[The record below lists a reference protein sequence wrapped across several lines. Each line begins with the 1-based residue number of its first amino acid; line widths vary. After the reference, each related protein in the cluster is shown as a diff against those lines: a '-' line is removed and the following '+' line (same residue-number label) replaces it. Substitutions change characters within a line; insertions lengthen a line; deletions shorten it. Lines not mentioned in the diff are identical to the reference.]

1 VWLYTTLMTPEK
13 LLPTRFD
20 PEAMKISSNYFKE
33 YGTMD
38 AQGRD
43 ITPKSNVV
51 TFTLRD
57 HTQPFTAETIMTKEE
72 AKAYTLKNVFG
83 DWRPAK
89 VLKKLEKKSRQ
100 LKKQYELR

>member
-1 VWLYTTLMTPEK
+1 
-13 LLPTRFD
+13 
-20 PEAMKISSNYFKE
+20 
-33 YGTMD
+33 MD

-72 AKAYTLKNVFG
+72 AQQYTLERVFG
-83 DWRPAK
+83 WWQPQK
-89 VLKKLEKKSRQ
+89 ILKELERESKR
-100 LKKQYELR
+100 LKKQYQLQ

>member
-1 VWLYTTLMTPEK
+1 
-13 LLPTRFD
+13 
-20 PEAMKISSNYFKE
+20 MKISSNYFKE

-57 HTQPFTAETIMTKEE
+57 HTKPFTAETIMTKEE
-72 AKAYTLKNVFG
+72 VQQYTLEQVFG
-83 DWRPAK
+83 WWQPQK
-89 VLKKLEKKSRQ
+89 ILKELERESKR
-100 LKKQYELR
+100 LKKQYQLQ

>member
-1 VWLYTTLMTPEK
+1 MYTTLLTPEK

-20 PEAMKISSNYFKE
+20 PEAMKVSNNYFKE
-33 YGTMD
+33 YHTMD

-43 ITPKSNVV
+43 ITPKTNVL

-57 HTQPFTAETIMTKEE
+57 HTQPFVAETIMTREE
-72 AKAYTLKNVFG
+72 AKQYTMKRVFA

-89 VLKKLEKKSRQ
+89 VLKKLERQSRK
-100 LKKQYELR
+100 LRKQYKLN